1 MKNLRILSVL
11 GTLLFGACLL
21 ILAPQATSKATAQA
35 TTSKTYVVQHFLER
49 KGRVA
54 NTPKTFDTIIYL
66 YAGFAGGLGTLDVDL
81 TLYDKQT
88 GLPLRAAN
96 GVVCDPC
103 TISLSGVSRRREIRI
118 ENLID
123 AKGGFPAS
131 ISQFTGEAHLSV
143 SGSPA
148 ALNQL
153 MVQYWLVNSHSG
165 AFDICWSVLQL
176 QPLG

>member
-1 MKNLRILSVL
+1 MKKLRILSVL
-11 GTLLFGACLL
+11 GAMLFGACLL
-21 ILAPQATSKATAQA
+21 ILAPQATSKTTAQA
-35 TTSKTYVVQHFLER
+35 TMSKTYVVQHFMER

-103 TISLSGVSRRREIRI
+103 TISLSSRREIRI

-123 AKGGFPAS
+123 AKGGFPPG
-131 ISQFTGEAHLSV
+131 INQFTGEAHLSV